1 MGGGGVRPCRVASTE
16 VVSLVTGEVFDI
28 RRFAIHDGPGI
39 RTTVFLK
46 GCPLRCA
53 WCHNPEGLAD
63 RPDPIL
69 RPGRC
74 LRCGA
79 CVDACGHGAIA
90 WQEESPATD
99 RQLCVRCGDCVDACP
114 TGAREI
120 AGRTM
125 TVDEVLG
132 EVERDRPFYL
142 ESQGGMTVS
151 GGEPLHQP
159 DFLHALLSEA
169 HARDLHTALDT
180 SGYAPWETLDRVRP
194 FVDLFLYDLKLV
206 DDARHRRYT
215 GVSNATILANLRALA
230 AAGHR
235 IVLRMPVLPGVND
248 DDDSVSS
255 AAVLA
260 AGLAGLERVA
270 LLPYHPLGADKYARV
285 GLPEAPALRA
295 PTPERV
301 QEIAAILRGHG
312 LTVGTGA

>member
-1 MGGGGVRPCRVASTE
+1 MVA
-16 VVSLVTGEVFDI
+16 LVTGSVFDI

-46 GCPLRCA
+46 GCPLLCA

-63 RPDPIL
+63 EPEPVL
-69 RPGRC
+69 RAGRC

-79 CVDACGHGAIA
+79 CVDACDHGAVT

-99 RQLCVRCGDCVDACP
+99 RQLCVRCGDCVDSCP

-125 TVDEVLG
+125 TVDDVLA

-159 DFLHALLSEA
+159 EFLLALLREA
-169 HARDLHTALDT
+169 RARELHTALDT
-180 SGYAPWETLDRVRP
+180 SGYGPWEALDRVRP

-206 DDARHRRYT
+206 DDDRHRLYT
-215 GVSNATILANLRALA
+215 GVSNASILANLRALA

-248 DDDSVSS
+248 DDDNVSR
-255 AAVLA
+255 AALLA
-260 AGLAGLERVA
+260 AGLPGLERVA
-270 LLPYHPLGADKYARV
+270 LLPYHPLGADKYPRV
-285 GLPEAPALRA
+285 GREATVVLRT
-295 PTPERV
+295 PSPERV

>member
-1 MGGGGVRPCRVASTE
+1 
-16 VVSLVTGEVFDI
+16 VTLLTGSVFDI

-46 GCPLRCA
+46 GCPLHCA
-53 WCHNPEGLAD
+53 WCHNPEGLAAE
-63 RPDPIL
+63 PEPVL
-69 RPGRC
+69 RSGRC

-79 CVDACGHGAIA
+79 CVDACGHGAVA
-90 WQEESPATD
+90 WQEESPVTD
-99 RQLCVRCGDCVDACP
+99 RQLCVRCGNCVDACP

-120 AGRTM
+120 AGRTL
-125 TVDEVLG
+125 TVDEVLA

-159 DFLHALLSEA
+159 EFLLALMSEA
-169 HARDLHTALDT
+169 RARGLHTALDT
-180 SGYAPWETLDRVRP
+180 SGYGPWAALDHVRP

-215 GVSNATILANLRALA
+215 GVSNASILANLRALS

-235 IVLRMPVLPGVND
+235 IVLRMPVLTGVND
-248 DDDSVSS
+248 DDDNVRA

-260 AGLAGLERVA
+260 AGLEGLERVA
-270 LLPYHPLGADKYARV
+270 LLPYHPLGADKYPRV
-285 GLPEAPALRA
+285 GRSEAPAFRT
-295 PTPERV
+295 PTPARL
-301 QEIAAILRGHG
+301 QEIAAILRGYG

>member
-1 MGGGGVRPCRVASTE
+1 
-16 VVSLVTGEVFDI
+16 VTLLTGSVFDI

-46 GCPLRCA
+46 GCPLLCA
-53 WCHNPEGLAD
+53 WCHNPEGLAAE
-63 RPDPIL
+63 PEPVL
-69 RPGRC
+69 RSGRC

-79 CVDACGHGAIA
+79 CVDACGHGAVA
-90 WQEESPATD
+90 WQEESPVTD
-99 RQLCVRCGDCVDACP
+99 RQLCVRCGNCVDACP

-120 AGRTM
+120 AGRTL
-125 TVDEVLG
+125 TVDEVLA

-159 DFLHALLSEA
+159 EFLLALMSEA
-169 HARDLHTALDT
+169 RARGLHTALDT
-180 SGYAPWETLDRVRP
+180 SGYGPWAALDHVRP

-215 GVSNATILANLRALA
+215 GVSNASILANLRALS

-235 IVLRMPVLPGVND
+235 IVLRMPVLTGVND
-248 DDDSVSS
+248 DDDNVRA

-260 AGLAGLERVA
+260 AGLEGLERVA
-270 LLPYHPLGADKYARV
+270 LLPYHPLGADKYPRV
-285 GLPEAPALRA
+285 GRSEAPACRT
-295 PTPERV
+295 PTPARL
-301 QEIAAILRGHG
+301 QEIAAILRGYG